1 MFGLSCVVAR
11 QHEGP
16 PKIRIRCRHRM
27 FNNIATGVLEGFV
40 FTIYRLVSLPR
51 PRVYLSVVC
60 FRAAWQCIQ
69 ISRYT
74 IFSISWSLITAPQHV
89 PGMIHVQNLLGR
101 MIGDMGQ
108 DYATVGYSTEAAA
121 SVMDVLVLVSSE
133 GQAVGS
139 DIQVRNKI

>member
-1 MFGLSCVVAR
+1 MYTNKPLYDILYFLVA
-11 QHEGP
+11 HHCP
-16 PKIRIRCRHRM
+16 TTC
-27 FNNIATGVLEGFV
+27 A
-40 FTIYRLVSLPR
+40 
-51 PRVYLSVVC
+51 
-60 FRAAWQCIQ
+60 
-69 ISRYT
+69 
-74 IFSISWSLITAPQHV
+74 
-89 PGMIHVQNLLGR
+89 GMIHVQNLLGR